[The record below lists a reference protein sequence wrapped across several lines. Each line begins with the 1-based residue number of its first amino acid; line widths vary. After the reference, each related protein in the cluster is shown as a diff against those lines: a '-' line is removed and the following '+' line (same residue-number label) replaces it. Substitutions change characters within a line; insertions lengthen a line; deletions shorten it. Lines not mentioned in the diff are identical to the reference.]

1 MPTFLTMVWPS
12 DSVHTGSRTHGLMQ
26 LTNTVM
32 AREKSLLGLLLLLT
46 AWIQGFRNSGQFV
59 CIKDWNRCQDE
70 QAFKSVVRIRT
81 RLTSITTINLS
92 RREFL
97 GGFSYISLL
106 PFPSFLSFF
115 CHPEGQNLRVR
126 TILFWDR
133 KTSNAAKCKSLAA
146 ADDLASEAGN
156 YIILIIL
163 FPYSKNGNY

>member
-12 DSVHTGSRTHGLMQ
+12 DSVHTGSSTHGLMQ

-81 RLTSITTINLS
+81 RLTSITTIILS
-92 RREFL
+92 RRDFFFRG
-97 GGFSYISLL
+97 GGFLISL
-106 PFPSFLSFF
+106 SSFF
-115 CHPEGQNLRVR
+115 LQFFSFFVIFV
-126 TILFWDR
+126 ILTLSRLFTLLETLVKYQIWKA
-133 KTSNAAKCKSLAA
+133 KTDPNHS
-146 ADDLASEAGN
+146 
-156 YIILIIL
+156 ILKRENKKR
-163 FPYSKNGNY
+163 SQM